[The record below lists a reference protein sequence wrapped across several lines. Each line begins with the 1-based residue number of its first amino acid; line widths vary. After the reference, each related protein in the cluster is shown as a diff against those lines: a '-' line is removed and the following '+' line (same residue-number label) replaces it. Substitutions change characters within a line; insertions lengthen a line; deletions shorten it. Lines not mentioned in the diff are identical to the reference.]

1 MVPGEGQEKNGSE
14 KNGGS
19 MKDDKRCLNC
29 KHEGKICLRQGWGG
43 DEYWS
48 ECTLDR
54 IERDRRSLGCEKWE
68 AK

>member
-1 MVPGEGQEKNGSE
+1 
-14 KNGGS
+14 

-29 KHEGKICLRQGWGG
+29 RHEGKICMRQGWSG

-48 ECTLDR
+48 ECKLDK
-54 IERDRRSLGCEKWE
+54 IERDRRSVGCEKWE